1 MLERFKD
8 FMLKEKTRKY
18 ILLATYVVVIIGC
31 MDFNLPPALEISHFF
46 IMSMLIILDGVIY
59 LSDWVDGNSEEVKI
73 KSTIKIVAKEILRFI
88 PIWLIAIC
96 IDTFILVGE
105 PANQV
110 HVVEAFQKDPIRI
123 SMLAII
129 FAPIVEELIFRLLP
143 YQFIK
148 NKVVY
153 IIVSTLV
160 FAAMHVVNDT
170 NPLYYIWGYVVEPAY
185 WAYRYHKTKNIWVTI
200 SMHSVGNLACILLL
214 IFS

>member
-1 MLERFKD
+1 MLERFTD

-18 ILLATYVVVIIGC
+18 ILLATYVAVIIGC

-46 IMSMLIILDGVIY
+46 IMLMLIIIVGFIY
-59 LSDWVDGNSEEVKI
+59 LGDWIDKNSTEVKT
-73 KSTIKIVAKEILRFI
+73 KSTIKILAKELLMYI
-88 PIWLIAIC
+88 PILLISWC
-96 IDTFILVGE
+96 IELILVGE
-105 PANQV
+105 PANQIQI
-110 HVVEAFQKDPIRI
+110 VEEFHKNPIRI
-123 SMLAII
+123 SILAII

-153 IIVSTLV
+153 IIVATLV